1 MEAMLTPVLGPD
13 RDSPAHSVL
22 FIRPQSPCPFLSVL
36 EDNRFSGLYRFTE
49 IVSFLD
55 VRANPCHLEGP
66 KYIPESDKII
76 SGLYIVR
83 VIRCSELSGSCV

>member
-1 MEAMLTPVLGPD
+1 MEAMLTRVLGPG
-13 RDSPAHSVL
+13 RDSPAHSAL
-22 FIRPQSPCPFLSVL
+22 FIRPQSPFLSVL

-66 KYIPESDKII
+66 KYIPESDRKLFWGCTLL
-76 SGLYIVR
+76 GLSVALSYQGAV
-83 VIRCSELSGSCV
+83 SE

>member
-1 MEAMLTPVLGPD
+1 MEAMLTRVLGPG
-13 RDSPAHSVL
+13 RDSPAHSAL
-22 FIRPQSPCPFLSVL
+22 FIRPQSPFLSVL

-66 KYIPESDKII
+66 KYIPVRQKII
-76 SGLYIVR
+76 LGLYIVR